1 MYWPVLAVL
10 ALGVLAL
17 GSAGLRA
24 RKTAPPIRKEALAGA
39 WLVAAS
45 GVVWWA
51 SAPAAG
57 AVFLVVGA
65 AVVFGAALPDARLP
79 FRRGG

>member
-10 ALGVLAL
+10 AIGVLAL

-24 RKTAPPIRKEALAGA
+24 LPKAAPARKEALAGA

-51 SAPAAG
+51 SAPAVG
-57 AVFLVVGA
+57 AVFLVIGA
-65 AVVFGAALPDARLP
+65 AVVFGAALINGELP
-79 FRRGG
+79 SR

>member
-17 GSAGLRA
+17 GGAGLRSLKA
-24 RKTAPPIRKEALAGA
+24 ASPGRKQTLVGA

-57 AVFLVVGA
+57 AVFLVIGA
-65 AVVFGAALPDARLP
+65 AVVFGAALVNRELP
-79 FRRGG
+79 SR

>member
-17 GSAGLRA
+17 GGAGLRSLKAASPA
-24 RKTAPPIRKEALAGA
+24 RKQTLVGA
-39 WLVAAS
+39 WLVAAA

-57 AVFLVVGA
+57 AVFLVFGA
-65 AVVFGAALPDARLP
+65 AAVFGAALVNGELP
-79 FRRGG
+79 SR